1 MTFAPDS
8 CSVPYQ
14 IEALDLLR
22 DRVNTFDMNKTTDR
36 SPLLFVLTLVCALGS
51 VTVQF
56 QTAMAE
62 TTPAPQM
69 QDAKIKEKSPE
80 KNPAEASPSEKLG
93 AEKIALEK
101 IPEAETPAQNCVRS
115 LEKLNIRQK
124 IKNIESICKDAKEL
138 PGCVSVEGRKIFYF
152 DHPGVAQTNNSGNSG
167 NSNSSAKA
175 GAKSDV
181 RPPQR
186 ILSISLIHGDE
197 EESAGVT
204 LAWIDRLNNIQPRN
218 SWRVIPILNP
228 DGWAKKT
235 RTNAHGVDVNRNFPS
250 KDWHETALKYWKS
263 ETNKSARRFPGD
275 EPASEPETKCAMAQI
290 EDFKPDFIIS
300 IHTPLGVLDF
310 DGPKVTAPS
319 FAPLPWV
326 SLGNFPGSLGRYMWI
341 DRSVPVLTV
350 ELKQNGLKHL
360 EEFDRL
366 QDVTGTVAIQAEK
379 LLKKKKES
387 NAQADLKAKT
397 LKQ

>member
-1 MTFAPDS
+1 MPLRVSLKMSKIEKKIILLS
-8 CSVPYQ
+8 CSLLVFGIPNSKLLAEELPKPKTAAEIAPVP
-14 IEALDLLR
+14 
-22 DRVNTFDMNKTTDR
+22 
-36 SPLLFVLTLVCALGS
+36 
-51 VTVQF
+51 
-56 QTAMAE
+56 
-62 TTPAPQM
+62 
-69 QDAKIKEKSPE
+69 
-80 KNPAEASPSEKLG
+80 SPSD
-93 AEKIALEK
+93 
-101 IPEAETPAQNCVRS
+101 ETAAQNCVHS
-115 LEKLNIRQK
+115 LEKLNTKQK
-124 IKNIESICKDAKEL
+124 IKNIEAICKDAKEL
-138 PGCVSVEGRKIFYF
+138 TECQSVEGRKIFYF
-152 DHPGVAQTNNSGNSG
+152 DHPGVPVKS
-167 NSNSSAKA
+167 
-175 GAKSDV
+175 GAK
-181 RPPQR
+181 PAQK
-186 ILSISLIHGDE
+186 ILSFSLIHGDE
-197 EESAGVT
+197 EESAAVT
-204 LAWIDRLNNIQPRN
+204 LAWIDRLNSIQPRN

-228 DGWAKKT
+228 DGWTKKT

-263 ETNKSARRFPGD
+263 ETKENSRRFPGD

-341 DRSVPVLTV
+341 DRGVPVLTV

-360 EEFDRL
+360 EEFDHL

-387 NAQADLKAKT
+387 AAKMETKAKSARPEKPSAGAET
-397 LKQ
+397 RPSASF

>member
-1 MTFAPDS
+1 MNEFSSSEDENFNFESGLLKRTTFASDS

-14 IEALDLLR
+14 IEALDLLD
-22 DRVNTFDMNKTTDR
+22 DRVNTFNMNNTTPQFTLFLA
-36 SPLLFVLTLVCALGS
+36 SAFIFSGLLFAGSAPFAL
-51 VTVQF
+51 
-56 QTAMAE
+56 AE
-62 TTPAPQM
+62 SLSSGQSQLEVKKNDNSPAKMPTDQGGE
-69 QDAKIKEKSPE
+69 KIKED
-80 KNPAEASPSEKLG
+80 
-93 AEKIALEK
+93 
-101 IPEAETPAQNCVRS
+101 ETPTQNCVRS
-115 LEKLNIRQK
+115 LEKLNIKQK
-124 IKNIESICKDAKEL
+124 IKGIESICKDAKEL

-152 DHPGVAQTNNSGNSG
+152 DHPGVSPQTNGKAD
-167 NSNSSAKA
+167 AK
-175 GAKSDV
+175 
-181 RPPQR
+181 PPQR

-204 LAWIDRLNNIQPRN
+204 LAWIDRLNSIQPRN

-263 ETNKSARRFPGD
+263 ETNQSARRFPGD
-275 EPASEPETKCAMAQI
+275 KPASEPETKCAMAQI

-387 NAQADLKAKT
+387 NAKAATKAKT
-397 LKQ
+397 SNQ